1 MTPATRVRLSS
12 MQVPLQRKQAFSLV
26 ELLVVLAISGIL
38 ASIAYPS
45 YADHVRRVRRLEG
58 KLALMEMMQLQ
69 ERLYTRSNR
78 YAAFSADAMGTNQE
92 GFRWWSAGRAADS
105 AYELQARPCEQAGLA
120 LCVELVATPGTG
132 RVDARYR
139 DPECGALI
147 LVSTGEQ
154 RAEGPGRGCW
164 P

>member
-1 MTPATRVRLSS
+1 MTPDTAARLSS
-12 MQVPLQRKQAFSLV
+12 MQAPLQRQQAFSLV
-26 ELLVVLAISGIL
+26 ELLVVLAICGIL

-45 YADHVRRVRRLEG
+45 YAEHGRRARRLEG
-58 KLALMEMMQLQ
+58 KVALLEMMQLQ
-69 ERLYTRSNR
+69 ERLYTRTNR
-78 YAAFSADAMGTNQE
+78 YAAFSADAMGADQD
-92 GFRWWSAGRAADS
+92 GFRWWSAARAADS
-105 AYELQARPCEQAGLA
+105 AYELLARPCEQAGLA
-120 LCVELVATPGTG
+120 LCVELVAMPGTG
-132 RVDARYR
+132 KVDARFR